1 MRVWPAR
8 ASCGYPY
15 PRVFVP
21 AFIFSEE
28 GGLFMTQVKDLN
40 KKRVCDLSDDR
51 KTVYIQRGDCVTEV
65 RAEKDGTL
73 SVCCKKTPQA
83 S

>member
-1 MRVWPAR
+1 
-8 ASCGYPY
+8 
-15 PRVFVP
+15 
-21 AFIFSEE
+21 
-28 GGLFMTQVKDLN
+28 MTQVKDLN

-51 KTVYIQRGDCVTEV
+51 KTMYIRRGDCVTEV

-73 SVCCKKTPQA
+73 TVRCKKESRA

>member
-1 MRVWPAR
+1 
-8 ASCGYPY
+8 
-15 PRVFVP
+15 
-21 AFIFSEE
+21 
-28 GGLFMTQVKDLN
+28 MTQVKDMH

-51 KTVYIQRGDCVTEV
+51 KTVYIRRGDCVTEI

-73 SVCCKKTPQA
+73 SVKSRKESQA

>member
-1 MRVWPAR
+1 
-8 ASCGYPY
+8 
-15 PRVFVP
+15 
-21 AFIFSEE
+21 
-28 GGLFMTQVKDLN
+28 MTQVKDMN

-51 KTVYIQRGDCVTEV
+51 KTVYIRRGDCVTEI

-73 SVCCKKTPQA
+73 SVKSRKESHA

>member
-1 MRVWPAR
+1 
-8 ASCGYPY
+8 
-15 PRVFVP
+15 
-21 AFIFSEE
+21 
-28 GGLFMTQVKDLN
+28 MTQVKDLN

-51 KTVYIQRGDCVTEV
+51 KTMYIRRGDCITEV

-73 SVCCKKTPQA
+73 SVKCKKESQT